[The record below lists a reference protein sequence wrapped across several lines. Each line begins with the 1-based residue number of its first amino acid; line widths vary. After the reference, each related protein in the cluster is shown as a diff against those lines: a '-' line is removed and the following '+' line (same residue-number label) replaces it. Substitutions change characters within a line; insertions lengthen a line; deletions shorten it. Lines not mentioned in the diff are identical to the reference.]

1 MNPVSPP
8 ILLSPHNDDRAAGPA
23 PEAVLSD
30 QILASFSTHPQRLP
44 VFFAM
49 VCADL
54 GTQLAAMKR
63 ALEAGDPAALRDA
76 AHAATGVA
84 RGLRDPSLS
93 RLTGEIEQ
101 QARGGDMGGGI
112 EQKLAACMALYQP
125 LIR

>member
-1 MNPVSPP
+1 M
-8 ILLSPHNDDRAAGPA
+8 
-23 PEAVLSD
+23 LSD

-44 VFFAM
+44 AFFAM
-49 VCADL
+49 VCTDL

-101 QARGGDMGGGI
+101 QARGGNMGGI